1 MKQAVKKGSALA
13 VFWCV
18 VLCFAVASCPRSQR
32 EEGETLLSFTAAG
45 EMRPRAGTTLLYEEG
60 EDVFKNVKSLFNERD
75 LVLADLAGA
84 LEFGCQ
90 PLARD
95 EVYRWKAEWL
105 DRLAASNIRV
115 INLAD
120 DHAADCGRE
129 ALQKSSEFLMAE
141 GFYYLGAGT
150 TQKEAQTPVYITEKG
165 ITVSLLSFLLE
176 SPPGLDPCEECTGP
190 SMYDRQALIKGLG
203 EMKERSD
210 FQIVIFHFEEK
221 ALPGL
226 SNKEVLM
233 TRQAIDFGADLVL
246 GYGARSAG
254 GLYRVRGKWAVTGM
268 GMFTGM
274 PVKKADKAA
283 DGILLCAEFRKSS
296 ISNLR
301 VLPVSLKAGR
311 PLPLRG
317 ESGRGVLERLVNRS
331 GPEVGANSKIIG
343 DILYLK

>member
-1 MKQAVKKGSALA
+1 MKQEVKRGSALA

-32 EEGETLLSFTAAG
+32 EEGETRLSFTAAG
-45 EMRPRAGTTLLYEEG
+45 EMRPRSGSTLLYEESSK
-60 EDVFKNVKSLFNERD
+60 VFVNVKSLFKERD

-90 PLARD
+90 PPARD
-95 EVYRWKAEWL
+95 EIYRWKTEWL
-105 DRLAASNIRV
+105 DRLSEANIRV

-120 DHAADCGRE
+120 DHATDCGRE
-129 ALQKSSEFLMAE
+129 ALQKSAEFLMAE

-165 ITVSLLSFLLE
+165 ITISLLSFLLE

-190 SMYDRQALIKGLG
+190 SLYDRQALLKGLA
-203 EMKERSD
+203 EMKNHSD
-210 FQIVIFHFEEK
+210 YQVVVFHYPEK
-221 ALPGL
+221 DLPGL
-226 SNKEVLM
+226 SPEELIK

-246 GYGARSAG
+246 GYGPRSAG

-268 GMFTGM
+268 GMFTGR
-274 PVKKADKAA
+274 PVKNEDKAT
-283 DGILLCAEFRKSS
+283 DGLLLCAEFRKSS

-301 VLPVSLKAGR
+301 ILPVSLEAGR

-317 ESGRGVLERLVNRS
+317 ESGRAVLERLINRS